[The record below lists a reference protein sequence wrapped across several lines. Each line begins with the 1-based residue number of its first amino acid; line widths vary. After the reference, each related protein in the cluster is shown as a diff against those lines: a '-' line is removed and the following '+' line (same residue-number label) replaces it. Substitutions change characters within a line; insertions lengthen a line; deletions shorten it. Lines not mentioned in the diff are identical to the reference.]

1 MDHFTV
7 SDPTCRTDL
16 SMFLSHH
23 DVDPHDHFRV
33 VTDIDAHVLSHPDER
48 LEVGTDSAALWHDE
62 GCTRIAF
69 EHIEEVE
76 WHGDTIAQRDNADQP
91 YNQVA
96 TPMEDAFR
104 KLDRDEVDDVV
115 EAPSS
120 SEAKDEVSE
129 LKEVL
134 KQDD

>member
-16 SMFLSHH
+16 SLFLSHH
-23 DVDPHDHFRV
+23 DVDHHDHFRV
-33 VTDIDAHVLSHPDER
+33 VTNTDTHVLSQPDER

-76 WHGDTIAQRDNADQP
+76 WQGDTIAQR
-91 YNQVA
+91 
-96 TPMEDAFR
+96 EDANIEMSREECDDGTRLSADMGDAFTDISDETYQALR
-104 KLDRDEVDDVV
+104 QAKEQNRD
-115 EAPSS
+115 
-120 SEAKDEVSE
+120 
-129 LKEVL
+129 
-134 KQDD
+134 

>member
-48 LEVGTDSAALWHDE
+48 LEVGTDSVALWHDE

-69 EHIEEVE
+69 EHVEEVE
-76 WHGDTIAQRDNADQP
+76 WHGDTIAQRDSGNQS
-91 YNQVA
+91 YNQMA
-96 TPMEDAFR
+96 TPMGDAFR
-104 KLDRDEVDDVV
+104 KLDRD
-115 EAPSS
+115 A
-120 SEAKDEVSE
+120 VSA